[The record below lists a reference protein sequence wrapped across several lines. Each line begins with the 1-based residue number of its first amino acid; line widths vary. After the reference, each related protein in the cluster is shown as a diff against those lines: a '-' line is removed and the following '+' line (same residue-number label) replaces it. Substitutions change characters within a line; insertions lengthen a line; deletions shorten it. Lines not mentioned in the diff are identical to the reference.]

1 MQFYILAQVKLA
13 DIEFRKKQL
22 EQQKKDMEVEV
33 EALKTFRARIEDAQR
48 ALEQNAYNICNKCIA
63 LR

>member
-1 MQFYILAQVKLA
+1 MKLA

-48 ALEQNAYNICNKCIA
+48 ALEQNAYNICIKCIA